1 MFKTFLFF
9 IFSCISLSGF
19 AQNAAAPPQ
28 TKDEFEK
35 NYQWR
40 IQQSSLS
47 GVYIPKDLFDAIK
60 QLNRLTDSTSRLK
73 FKLLTETE
81 AEHKL
86 FFSLNRWIVLN
97 WGLYEGSRL
106 GAYLKE
112 YKVSFPEDQATAIII
127 CWHRTLNGK
136 EINFKEI
143 STRMFEKRKKE
154 REEELKKA
162 TIIEEKILPAKKNND
177 AATTKN

>member
-1 MFKTFLFF
+1 MLKTFLFF
-9 IFSCISLSGF
+9 IFSCVGFSIF
-19 AQNAAAPPQ
+19 AQEVTSPPQ
-28 TKDEFEK
+28 TRDEYEK

-40 IQQSSLS
+40 IQQTTLA
-47 GVYIPKDLFDAIK
+47 GEYIPKDLFDAVK
-60 QLNRLTDSTSRLK
+60 QLNKLTDSTSRLK
-73 FKLLTETE
+73 FKMLSENE

-112 YKVSFPEDQATAIII
+112 YKISFPEDQATAVIIA
-127 CWHRTLNGK
+127 WHRTLNGK
-136 EINFKEI
+136 DINFKEI
-143 STRMFEKRKKE
+143 SDRMVAKRKKE

-162 TIIEEKILPAKKNND
+162 KIIEEKIIPSKPNSNT
-177 AATTKN
+177 ATTKN